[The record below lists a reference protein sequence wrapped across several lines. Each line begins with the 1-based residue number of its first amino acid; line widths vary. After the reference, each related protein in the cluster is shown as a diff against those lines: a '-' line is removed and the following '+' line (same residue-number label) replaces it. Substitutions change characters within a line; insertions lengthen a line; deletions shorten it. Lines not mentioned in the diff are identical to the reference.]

1 MEDEIGYGAAWS
13 VDQTHPGSL
22 KDFVPWEMA
31 RFKFGTMS
39 PGYPTSYPLWKSGV
53 ALSWPYFKFWAT
65 SKPIGWM
72 HRVNKKTP
80 LILATSHPQGD
91 SLRVGNGKPGALAH
105 RRAQAFFRC
114 GHGWWEMDGDHFGWG
129 RKPRGQLRLRA
140 SEPCWL
146 WDTDEGLWEKGK
158 LLRNVEKGYSEW
170 LWMQWF
176 LDDGFC

>member
-1 MEDEIGYGAAWS
+1 MERLDQWIRLIQDGWKILFHEKMLDSSLGLCNPLPDGYRLSPLEEWGWLYHDLTS
-13 VDQTHPGSL
+13 NFEPLPSQLGECT
-22 KDFVPWEMA
+22 
-31 RFKFGTMS
+31 RFK
-39 PGYPTSYPLWKSGV
+39 K
-53 ALSWPYFKFWAT
+53 
-65 SKPIGWM
+65 
-72 HRVNKKTP
+72 NTP

-146 WDTDEGLWEKGK
+146 WDTDEGFW
-158 LLRNVEKGYSEW
+158 RNVEKGYSEW